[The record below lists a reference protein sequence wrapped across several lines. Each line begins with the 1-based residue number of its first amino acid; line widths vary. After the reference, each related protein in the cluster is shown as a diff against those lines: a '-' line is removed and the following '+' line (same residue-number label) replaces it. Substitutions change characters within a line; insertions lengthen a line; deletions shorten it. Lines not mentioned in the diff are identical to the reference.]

1 MKLKTYRLKNFIW
14 TIYKILGHLRQINAI
29 WDSLEGGSRE
39 GGRVAWKDLNFER
52 GLLGKKGKFFRWWGG
67 GVGVRAE
74 KNKKFSVIAKKLN
87 WEILTKNSVTF
98 KRWDG
103 LRMKN
108 FDIMKGSL
116 KNQIFEGGFPKNQY
130 LGRNY
135 LKGGGG
141 GVVN

>member
-1 MKLKTYRLKNFIW
+1 MKLKRYRLKNFIW

-29 WDSLEGGSRE
+29 WDSLEGGEQGRGA
-39 GGRVAWKDLNFER
+39 GGL
-52 GLLGKKGKFFRWWGG
+52 KGSQFW
-67 GVGVRAE
+67 VGVRAE

-135 LKGGGG
+135 LKRGGGG
-141 GVVN
+141 GGEW